1 MKLIKDKNILFISA
15 EFPPGPGGLG
25 EHAFQISRGLNEL
38 GWEVTV
44 ITTLDYTNEVEK
56 DEFIEQQNYQIINIK
71 RNSWSIINVCNKI
84 LKMILHT
91 KQLNPTIIISSG
103 SISAL
108 YGRIVEKIFH
118 QTHRIDK
125 K

>member
-1 MKLIKDKNILFISA
+1 MSNKILFISS

-44 ITTLDYTNEVEK
+44 ITTLDYTNEIER
-56 DEFIEQQNYQIINIK
+56 DEFIEQLNYQVINIK

-84 LKMILHT
+84 LKIT
-91 KQLNPTIIISSG
+91 
-103 SISAL
+103 
-108 YGRIVEKIFH
+108 Y
-118 QTHRIDK
+118 
-125 K
+125 